1 MAILL
6 TAVRGVGPA
15 AAKNLTEH
23 GITSVEELASISVTS
38 LCQVPGYGTITAQR
52 IIASAKALLAQD
64 WQADIEGR
72 KVKLKAK
79 AKAKTK
85 TKGKNRKKKSGKK
98 KRKTNKQ
105 ESVMAKKN
113 SKKVKS
119 LKKEI
124 KSRKSKVAKQDKKIK
139 SLKKAV
145 KKAS

>member
-23 GITSVEELASISVTS
+23 GITTVEELASISVTS

-72 KVKLKAK
+72 KVKPKVK
-79 AKAKTK
+79 VKTK
-85 TKGKNRKKKSGKK
+85 TKGKKSKTKSGKK

>member
-72 KVKLKAK
+72 KVKPKAK
-79 AKAKTK
+79 A
-85 TKGKNRKKKSGKK
+85 KGKNRKKKSGKK

>member
-72 KVKLKAK
+72 KVKPKAK
-79 AKAKTK
+79 AKA
-85 TKGKNRKKKSGKK
+85 KGKNRKKKSGKK

>member
-72 KVKLKAK
+72 KVKPK